1 VLGSATLAAV
11 GAGIHP
17 DVQAAAEKM
26 VHTERTIEPDP
37 ARHEE
42 YQFWVERY
50 IETYPAMKTLM
61 HQAVRHV
68 ADAHAP
74 AEPTPA

>member
-1 VLGSATLAAV
+1 
-11 GAGIHP
+11 
-17 DVQAAAEKM
+17 M

-50 IETYPAMKTLM
+50 IDTYPRMKDLM
-61 HQAVRHV
+61 HEAVRHE
-68 ADAHAP
+68 AGAHGA
-74 AEPTPA
+74 AEAVQT